1 MRIGVVTKDKSR
13 VAKYFTYT
21 PKLLLFTIDDDGEII
36 DEEEVNNPVYR
47 HSREDN
53 NRADREDQRG
63 RKLECDALIVN
74 HIEIGAYEHF
84 KQAGTRIIITDE
96 KSIEE
101 AMTLYLK
108 GKLKSAKSYI

>member
-21 PKLLLFTIDDDGEII
+21 PRLLLFTIDENGEII
-36 DEEEVNNPVYR
+36 DEDEVKNPAYR
-47 HSREDN
+47 HSREQN
-53 NRADREDQRG
+53 KKADSEDQRG
-63 RKLECDALIVN
+63 RKLECDTLIVN

-84 KQAGTRIIITDE
+84 KQAGTNIIITDE
-96 KSIEE
+96 ESIEE